1 MNYGIKKS
9 KGEIIH
15 ILNSDDI
22 FQSNLI
28 IEKIMKI
35 ISKNPKYNIFLG
47 NVIFFSDNNYTKV
60 KRLYSSNIKKII
72 NLKYG
77 DMPPHPASFIRK
89 KVYDNYG
96 LYNPNYKI
104 ASDFEFFYKNLF
116 IKKLSYKILKNN
128 VIRMRTGGVSNKHI
142 ISYIKTSKEICDS
155 IKYHRKTA
163 NYFLIYLRGFFK
175 LKEVFLFH
183 QEKLNSDFKLFK
195 FKFLK
200 EKYYKKF

>member
-89 KVYDNYG
+89 KFMIITV
-96 LYNPNYKI
+96 
-104 ASDFEFFYKNLF
+104 F
-116 IKKLSYKILKNN
+116 I
-128 VIRMRTGGVSNKHI
+128 TQI
-142 ISYIKTSKEICDS
+142 IK
-155 IKYHRKTA
+155 
-163 NYFLIYLRGFFK
+163 
-175 LKEVFLFH
+175 
-183 QEKLNSDFKLFK
+183 
-195 FKFLK
+195 
-200 EKYYKKF
+200 